1 MAARRSIVS
10 RLALEPVKCP
20 YFDIGPGR
28 SASLQCESLAR
39 WRLPR
44 PFVEVSSH
52 TPDFDTSR
60 RALKEGRSFP
70 KRPAFQFLAVA
81 CKVDLSRARIEGSP
95 EDRCSASRMR
105 RNALPEPLAPAT
117 SDVRVTLAAR
127 RQRIEAKRMRQ
138 QPAPSRSEA
147 PFSSSPFK
155 APRRP
160 QHYGA
165 VQAGAT

>member
-1 MAARRSIVS
+1 MH
-10 RLALEPVKCP
+10 
-20 YFDIGPGR
+20 
-28 SASLQCESLAR
+28 SLR
-39 WRLPR
+39 RLPR

-60 RALKEGRSFP
+60 RAPKEGRSFP

-105 RNALPEPLAPAT
+105 RPRPLGQSIADSCLEVRHGSSQGRRRPIAPSRLLDPAT
-117 SDVRVTLAAR
+117 SDVRVTLAAP
-127 RQRIEAKRMRQ
+127 RQRIEAKRMRWRL
-138 QPAPSRSEA
+138 APSRSEA